1 VLSLR
6 GTWAAA
12 VALTFAVADP
22 LRAAEIVPTLTAGM
36 FYTDNVLLAPPGEES
51 DDIIGLVQPG
61 IRILSSGQRYDL
73 QLDYRLQAVF
83 YNDQSDSDSS
93 FSIGRARLTGE
104 LLPERLLIT
113 GVAGISQTVID
124 PQQVVPAN
132 NLPITANRQDQ
143 VELRVTPEWR
153 QNLGNADLRLAY
165 TAGKLAFESDTLQD
179 VDFSEF
185 DNSLTGPDRE
195 RGLTWA
201 LKHFYGAYDYSTV
214 EIKRQ
219 TVDLFLFAE
228 VGNGW
233 APFLS
238 VGVESDFA
246 EPTKSDLDYFTWSVG
261 LRRSTEF
268 TRAEVSF
275 GDRSFGSNVNVLL
288 ERQIGARDGDYIR
301 ATYSEAPRTPAN
313 LVGVRAPPP
322 GEVLPG
328 PPGSID
334 PEFPVDEPPVV
345 LPPGVGQS
353 FLSRRGQFIMAK
365 EFIQSTLSLTLFAED
380 FKSVPFGV
388 DVSEA
393 TTKTTQYGAIG
404 RYSYRFGQRL
414 SMTATLRVA
423 NREFETDDVV
433 TSADDL
439 LNGRVSLNYELG
451 EKTSLKFVIGTDRQE
466 NAKGAALNREYEQ
479 NIVGVTVTRSFL

>member
-1 VLSLR
+1 
-6 GTWAAA
+6 
-12 VALTFAVADP
+12 
-22 LRAAEIVPTLTAGM
+22 
-36 FYTDNVLLAPPGEES
+36 
-51 DDIIGLVQPG
+51 
-61 IRILSSGQRYDL
+61 
-73 QLDYRLQAVF
+73 
-83 YNDQSDSDSS
+83 
-93 FSIGRARLTGE
+93 
-104 LLPERLLIT
+104 
-113 GVAGISQTVID
+113 
-124 PQQVVPAN
+124 
-132 NLPITANRQDQ
+132 
-143 VELRVTPEWR
+143 
-153 QNLGNADLRLAY
+153 
-165 TAGKLAFESDTLQD
+165 
-179 VDFSEF
+179 
-185 DNSLTGPDRE
+185 
-195 RGLTWA
+195 
-201 LKHFYGAYDYSTV
+201 
-214 EIKRQ
+214 
-219 TVDLFLFAE
+219 
-228 VGNGW
+228 
-233 APFLS
+233 
-238 VGVESDFA
+238 
-246 EPTKSDLDYFTWSVG
+246 
-261 LRRSTEF
+261 
-268 TRAEVSF
+268 
-275 GDRSFGSNVNVLL
+275 VLL